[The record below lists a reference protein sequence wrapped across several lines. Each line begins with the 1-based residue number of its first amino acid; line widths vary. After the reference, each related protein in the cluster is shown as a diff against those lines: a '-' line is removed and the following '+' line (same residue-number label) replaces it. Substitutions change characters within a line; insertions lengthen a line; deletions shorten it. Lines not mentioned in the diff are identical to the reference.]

1 MNEILI
7 IDDEE
12 DFGYFVKSNLQLS
25 DEFHVSVATDG
36 KTGLKM
42 AEEVM
47 PDLILLDVMMPKMD
61 GLQVL
66 KKLKGNKKTQKIPV
80 IMLTAKNDEE
90 SIAEAI
96 GSFSEQY
103 IIKPIEMTTL
113 ENKVRTVL
121 RNHGLYPS
129 EGSFG
134 WNK

>member
-129 EGSFG
+129 EGPFG

>member
-12 DFGYFVKSNLQLS
+12 DFGYFVKSNLQLN

-129 EGSFG
+129 EGTLG

>member
-12 DFGYFVKSNLQLS
+12 DFGFFVKSNLQMN
-25 DEFHVSVATDG
+25 DEFHVNVAVDG
-36 KTGLKM
+36 KTGLKI
-42 AEEVM
+42 AEEVR

-66 KKLKGNKKTQKIPV
+66 RKLKANKKTQHIPV
-80 IMLTAKNDEE
+80 IMLTAKNDED

-103 IIKPIEMTTL
+103 IIKPIEMATL
-113 ENKVRTVL
+113 ENKIRTVL
-121 RNHGLYPS
+121 RNHGLYQNS
-129 EGSFG
+129 
-134 WNK
+134 WA